1 MKKTMFDPPYR
12 FFNLALSVLVVV
24 GAFLLFEFLAPRSE
38 AENQFLFGLS
48 LRRFIL
54 GGVFVFF
61 WTVNL
66 TALILRTL
74 KLASLQT
81 WVEGKAQTWVPWGLS
96 LLYLTALVA
105 ITTWVA
111 MLPPMLG
118 LFKFL
123 RSMREQLDSL
133 FLWLFLLCLVLIVYL
148 RSRYADLLREKKTVT
163 LVERLMVAAV
173 IFVAVFFLYAHF
185 AALIGWVNKGKY
197 AFWDLLA
204 GQIIQGRL
212 YIPNPPYTHDLTL
225 YQGNWYVP
233 MPPLAGVLMVPLAYW
248 IGAENINASYFSIFF
263 SALNG
268 VIVYAILKELNT
280 RKWIQLSTTGIFV
293 LIVLFLFG
301 TPHLWVGISGRGWYV
316 SQILTVLFLA
326 LAVYVA
332 LRAWSPWWVG
342 ICIGLA
348 MTARPNGL
356 MTWPFLFAIAMQLL
370 KEKHGQVSWRDA
382 FLWSLKT
389 AVPVVVAVGAL
400 LTYNYLRFDDF
411 LDFGYTTVNA
421 GSDIVANVQTWGMFH
436 PHFISRNLQVMLFEM
451 PWWNPQNR
459 WPIEPSTTGM
469 SIFLTTPA
477 LFYLFRRYPKDWW
490 VIGAWTAVL
499 FNIGLLSMYHN
510 TGAHQFGYRYIL
522 DMLLPLITMFALGF
536 SNRKIPWHFIL
547 AVLLSIAVNLY
558 GADWFMNG

>member
-1 MKKTMFDPPYR
+1 MFFLIVNVAALFWRKIRTAPLND
-12 FFNLALSVLVVV
+12 NL
-24 GAFLLFEFLAPRSE
+24 
-38 AENQFLFGLS
+38 
-48 LRRFIL
+48 
-54 GGVFVFF
+54 
-61 WTVNL
+61 
-66 TALILRTL
+66 
-74 KLASLQT
+74 
-81 WVEGKAQTWVPWGLS
+81 WVPWALAFFYLS
-96 LLYLTALVA
+96 AFASAV
-105 ITTWVA
+105 IWVA
-111 MLPPMLG
+111 MLPPL
-118 LFKFL
+118 LVVFKFL
-123 RSMREQLDSL
+123 RSMREQLDGL
-133 FLWLFLLCLVLIVYL
+133 FLWLFILCAFMVVYIRAEYPGIVRESKLI
-148 RSRYADLLREKKTVT
+148 YA
-163 LVERLMVAAV
+163 VERFFLLAS
-173 IFVAVFFLYAHF
+173 IFAAVFFLYAHF

-204 GQIIQGRL
+204 GQFLQGRL
-212 YIPNPPYTHDLTL
+212 YIPDPPYIHDLTL
-225 YQGNWYVP
+225 YEGNWYVP
-233 MPPLAGVLMVPLAYW
+233 MPPLAAVLMTPLAYW
-248 IGAENINASYFSIFF
+248 IGFESINASFFSIVF

-268 VIVYAILKELNT
+268 VLVYAILWELNT

-293 LIVLFLFG
+293 LVILFLFG

-326 LAVYVA
+326 LAVYAA
-332 LRAWSPWWVG
+332 LRTWSPWWVG
-342 ICIGLA
+342 VFIGLA

-370 KEKHGQVSWRDA
+370 KEKQGQVSWRDA
-382 FLWSLKT
+382 FLWSFKT
-389 AVPVVVAVGAL
+389 ALPVAAAVGAL

-411 LDFGYTTVNA
+411 LDFGYETVNA

-436 PHFISRNLQVMLFEM
+436 PHFIARNLQVMLFEM
-451 PWWNPQNR
+451 PFWNPNSR
-459 WPIEPSTTGM
+459 WPIEPSATGM

-522 DMLLPLITMFALGF
+522 DMLVPLIAMFAVGF
-536 SNRKIPWHFIL
+536 SNRKMSWHFIL

>member
-1 MKKTMFDPPYR
+1 MFDPPYR
-12 FFNLALSVLVVV
+12 FFNLALSVLVVA
-24 GAFLLFEFLAPRSE
+24 GAILLFEFLAPRSE

-48 LRRFIL
+48 LQRFIL
-54 GGVFVFF
+54 GGAFVFF
-61 WTVNL
+61 WTINL
-66 TALILRTL
+66 VVLVLRAFKLI
-74 KLASLQT
+74 SVQT

-123 RSMREQLDSL
+123 RSTREQLDSL

-148 RSRYADLLREKKTVT
+148 RSHYADLIREKKAIAF
-163 LVERLMVAAV
+163 VENFIVSSVL
-173 IFVAVFFLYAHF
+173 FVAVFFLYAHF

-326 LAVYVA
+326 LAVYFA
-332 LRAWSPWWVG
+332 LRSWSPWWVG

-382 FLWSLKT
+382 FFWSLKT
-389 AVPVVVAVGAL
+389 AIPVAVAVGAL

-490 VIGAWTAVL
+490 VLGAWTAVL

-522 DMLLPLITMFALGF
+522 DMLIPLIAMFAIGF
-536 SNRKIPWHFIL
+536 SNRKMPWHFIL
-547 AVLLSIAVNLY
+547 AVLLSVAVNLY

>member
-1 MKKTMFDPPYR
+1 MKKIDVHPLFR
-12 FFNLALSVLVVV
+12 FFNLALCVLVVAGV
-24 GAFLLFEFLAPRSE
+24 ALLFEFLAPRSE

-48 LRRFIL
+48 FRRLTL
-54 GGVFVFF
+54 GVIFVFF
-61 WTVNL
+61 WTINL
-66 TALILRTL
+66 TILILRIWR
-74 KLASLQT
+74 SLSVQD
-81 WVEGKAQTWVPWGLS
+81 WVNDKAQVWIPWLLS
-96 LLYLTALVA
+96 LLYLIALLA
-105 ITTWVA
+105 ITTWLA
-111 MLPPMLG
+111 MLPPILG

-123 RSMREQLDSL
+123 RSMRDQLDGL
-133 FLWLFLLCLVLIVYL
+133 FLWLFLFCLILIVYL
-148 RSRYADLLREKKTVT
+148 RTRYTDLIHEKKAVVF
-163 LVERLMVAAV
+163 VENFIIAAV
-173 IFVAVFFLYAHF
+173 LFVAIFFLYAHF
-185 AALIGWVNKGKY
+185 AALIGWVNKNKY

-204 GQIIQGRL
+204 GQFLQGRL

-268 VIVYAILKELNT
+268 VIIYLVLKELNA
-280 RKWIQLSTTGIFV
+280 RKWIQLSSTRVFV
-293 LIVLFLFG
+293 LVVLFLFG

-326 LAVYVA
+326 LAVYA
-332 LRAWSPWWVG
+332 TLRSWSPWWVG

-370 KEKHGQVSWRDA
+370 KEKQGQISWQDA
-382 FLWSLKT
+382 FFWSLKT
-389 AVPVVVAVGAL
+389 AVPVVAAVGVL

-421 GSDIVANVQTWGMFH
+421 GSDIVANVQEWGMFH

-477 LFYLFRRYPKDWW
+477 LFYLFRRYPKAWW

-522 DMLLPLITMFALGF
+522 DMLVPLISMFALGF
-536 SNRKIPWHFIL
+536 SNRKMPWHFIL
-547 AVLLSIAVNLY
+547 FVLLSIVVNLY

>member
-1 MKKTMFDPPYR
+1 MSKPPYR
-12 FFNLALSVLVVV
+12 FFNLALGVLVVA
-24 GAFLLFEFLAPRSE
+24 GAVLLFEFLAPRSE
-38 AENQFLFGLS
+38 VENQFLFGLS

-54 GGVFVFF
+54 GAMFVFF
-61 WTVNL
+61 WIINL
-66 TALILRTL
+66 IVLILRIL
-74 KLASLQT
+74 KPASLQT
-81 WVEGKAQTWVPWGLS
+81 WAEGKAHTLVPWGLS
-96 LLYLTALVA
+96 LLYLTALGA
-105 ITTWVA
+105 ITIWVA

-148 RSRYADLLREKKTVT
+148 RSRYADLLHTKKVIT
-163 LVERLMVAAV
+163 LVEQGMVAAV
-173 IFVAVFFLYAHF
+173 LFVAVFFLYAHF

-204 GQIIQGRL
+204 GQFIQGRL

-225 YQGNWYVP
+225 YKGNWYVP
-233 MPPLAGVLMVPLAYW
+233 MPPLPGVLMVPLAYW

-268 VIVYAILKELNT
+268 VILYAILKELNA
-280 RKWIQLSTTGIFV
+280 RKWIQLSTTGILV

-316 SQILTVLFLA
+316 SQILTVLFLS
-326 LAVYVA
+326 LAVYAA
-332 LRAWSPWWVG
+332 LRSWSPWWLG

-348 MTARPNGL
+348 MTSRPNAL

-370 KEKHGQVSWRDA
+370 KEKQGQVNWRDA
-382 FLWSLKT
+382 FLWSVKT
-389 AVPVVVAVGAL
+389 AVPVAMAIGAL

-411 LDFGYTTVNA
+411 LDFGYETVNA
-421 GSDIVANVQTWGMFH
+421 GSDIVANVQAWGMFH
-436 PHFISRNLQVMLFEM
+436 PHFISRNLQVMFFEM
-451 PWWNPQNR
+451 PWWNPDSR

-477 LFYLFRRYPKDWW
+477 LLYLFRRYPKDWW

-522 DMLLPLITMFALGF
+522 DMQMPLFAMFALGF